1 MPKINVL
8 PKSVAELIAAG
19 EVVEKPAS
27 VVKELLENAID
38 SGADKITVEINSG
51 GIKYI
56 RVTDNG
62 CGIDR
67 EDVRTAFLSHATS
80 KIKESTDLNSIF
92 TLGFRGEALASIA
105 AVSRVNM
112 LTRTADSPVGTAY
125 VIEGGQEVSI
135 DDAGCPVGTTI
146 IVRDLFY
153 NTPARMKF
161 LKKDATEAGYVQDIC
176 LKIALSHPHI
186 SFRLIKDGK
195 QVLFTPGDGKL
206 ISAIHSALGK
216 EFADTLIPLS
226 YSFEGLSAEGYISLP
241 SFSRVNRNQQYFYI
255 NGRFVKIPVGASAL
269 DTAYKNS
276 IMVGKFP
283 ACVINISIPPETVDV
298 NVHPAKT
305 EVRFSDEKRIF
316 SLIFHAAQSSLAK
329 FDAPSSVALSGD
341 IAAKNKNAY
350 KANFINESKAEEGED
365 LFSRA
370 AKEKTETLSKM
381 AEIEKRIEEKNPED
395 SLDKTLRLR
404 TPTIALDYKGY
415 NNPDEFLLKSN
426 TKAKIDSNKENL
438 RFEISEDITDE
449 PLIDLTQKFES
460 ASKQVETKN
469 ENGPAPE
476 KKAEIKDT
484 PVIIGEAFNTY
495 IIAEMKGKL
504 LLIDKHAAH
513 ERMIYNKLKENLF
526 GYSSQL
532 LMSPVKIDL
541 GPREYNAVIDNLE
554 LLKKAGFDVSDFG
567 DGSVLVRS
575 CPVDLLSADIRELF
589 EEIADN
595 LASSPNMIS
604 SEKIDKIYH
613 SAACK
618 SAIKSGKSISKY
630 EMAEIVDRVLNDN
643 NIRYCPHGRPV
654 MIELTKNELEKLF
667 GRIQ

>member
-241 SFSRVNRNQQYFYI
+241 SFSRVNRNQQFFYI

-370 AKEKTETLSKM
+370 AKEKTETLAKM

-460 ASKQVETKN
+460 ASKQAETKN

>member
-153 NTPARMKF
+153 NTPARMKV

>member
-176 LKIALSHPHI
+176 LKIAISHPHI

-316 SLIFHAAQSSLAK
+316 SLVFHAAQSSLAK

-370 AKEKTETLSKM
+370 AKEKTETLAKM

-395 SLDKTLRLR
+395 SFDKTLRLR

>member
-1 MPKINVL
+1 M
-8 PKSVAELIAAG
+8 
-19 EVVEKPAS
+19 
-27 VVKELLENAID
+27 
-38 SGADKITVEINSG
+38 
-51 GIKYI
+51 
-56 RVTDNG
+56 
-62 CGIDR
+62 
-67 EDVRTAFLSHATS
+67 
-80 KIKESTDLNSIF
+80 
-92 TLGFRGEALASIA
+92 GFRGEALASIA

-226 YSFEGLSAEGYISLP
+226 YSFEGLSAEGYTSLP

-255 NGRFVKIPVGASAL
+255 NGRFVKILGASAL

-370 AKEKTETLSKM
+370 AKEKTETLAKM

-449 PLIDLTQKFES
+449 PLIDLTQKFGLPQ
-460 ASKQVETKN
+460 QVETKN
-469 ENGPAPE
+469 ENALR
-476 KKAEIKDT
+476 KKAEIKIL
-484 PVIIGEAFNTY
+484 P
-495 IIAEMKGKL
+495 
-504 LLIDKHAAH
+504 
-513 ERMIYNKLKENLF
+513 
-526 GYSSQL
+526 
-532 LMSPVKIDL
+532 
-541 GPREYNAVIDNLE
+541 
-554 LLKKAGFDVSDFG
+554 
-567 DGSVLVRS
+567 
-575 CPVDLLSADIRELF
+575 
-589 EEIADN
+589 
-595 LASSPNMIS
+595 
-604 SEKIDKIYH
+604 
-613 SAACK
+613 
-618 SAIKSGKSISKY
+618 
-630 EMAEIVDRVLNDN
+630 
-643 NIRYCPHGRPV
+643 
-654 MIELTKNELEKLF
+654 
-667 GRIQ
+667 

>member
-329 FDAPSSVALSGD
+329 FDAPSSVGLSGD

-370 AKEKTETLSKM
+370 AKEKTETLAKM

-395 SLDKTLRLR
+395 SFDKTLRLR

>member
-316 SLIFHAAQSSLAK
+316 SLVFHAAQSSLAK

-370 AKEKTETLSKM
+370 AKEKTETLAKM

-460 ASKQVETKN
+460 ASKQLETKN

>member
-1 MPKINVL
+1 MPKINDL

-316 SLIFHAAQSSLAK
+316 SLVFHAAQSSLAK

-370 AKEKTETLSKM
+370 AKEKTETLAKM

-667 GRIQ
+667 GRIK

>member
-105 AVSRVNM
+105 AVSRVNI

-176 LKIALSHPHI
+176 LKIAISHPHI

-316 SLIFHAAQSSLAK
+316 SLVFHAAQSSLAK

-370 AKEKTETLSKM
+370 AKEKTETLAKM

-395 SLDKTLRLR
+395 SFDKTLRLR

>member
-105 AVSRVNM
+105 AVSRVNI

-176 LKIALSHPHI
+176 LKIAISHPHI

-370 AKEKTETLSKM
+370 AKEKTETLAKM

-395 SLDKTLRLR
+395 SFDKTLRLR

>member
-316 SLIFHAAQSSLAK
+316 SLVFHAAQSSLAK

-370 AKEKTETLSKM
+370 AKEKTETLAKM

>member
-329 FDAPSSVALSGD
+329 FDAPSSVGLSGD

-370 AKEKTETLSKM
+370 AKEKTETLAKM

>member
-370 AKEKTETLSKM
+370 AKEKTETLAKM

-460 ASKQVETKN
+460 VSKQVETKN

>member
-370 AKEKTETLSKM
+370 AKEKTETLAKM

-460 ASKQVETKN
+460 ASKQAETKN

>member
-195 QVLFTPGDGKL
+195 QILFTPGDGKL

-370 AKEKTETLSKM
+370 AKEKTETLAKM

>member
-370 AKEKTETLSKM
+370 AKEKTETLAKM

-395 SLDKTLRLR
+395 SFDKTLRLR

>member
-370 AKEKTETLSKM
+370 AKEKTETLAKM

>member
-316 SLIFHAAQSSLAK
+316 SLVFHAAQSSLAK

-370 AKEKTETLSKM
+370 AKEKTETLAKM

-426 TKAKIDSNKENL
+426 TKAKIDYNKENL